1 METLNLRKSFNVNKL
16 ETLLNRW
23 RNITPH
29 REKQLLTIE
38 LRFIMVSYDKDIQK
52 KEGQD
57 LEKKKRKKEKGQQK
71 RKAEK

>member
-57 LEKKKRKKEKGQQK
+57 LEKKKKKERKRATKKKG
-71 RKAEK
+71 